1 MRMLALM
8 LVHRWGRGAVG
19 SAPRWH
25 RGGRGF
31 ESHRLHQ
38 NSSRRFPEKSRRKF
52 SFAKTLVI
60 VRTWGAAVLRPYVF
74 CSEDRLGGG
83 GDGVEFARGF
93 PQRDVGFEFAHHF
106 FEGGEVEGLGA
117 VADGFFGVR

>member
-38 NSSRRFPEKSRRKF
+38 N
-52 SFAKTLVI
+52 FACPFTATNSATKKGSCGHG
-60 VRTWGAAVLRPYVF
+60 RSVLRPCVILPW
-74 CSEDRLGGG
+74 LGSG
-83 GDGVEFARGF
+83 GDGIDSARGL
-93 PQRDVGFEFAHHF
+93 PQGDVGFEFAHHF
-106 FEGGEVEGLGA
+106 VEGG
-117 VADGFFGVR
+117 

>member
-1 MRMLALM
+1 MLALM

-38 NSSRRFPEKSRRKF
+38 IPVWNSLHKARKIRFREN
-52 SFAKTLVI
+52 SFDLADMG
-60 VRTWGAAVLRPYVF
+60 RSVLRPYVILPW
-74 CSEDRLGGG
+74 LGGG
-83 GDGVEFARGF
+83 GDGVEFGRGL
-93 PQRDVGFEFAHHF
+93 PQGDVRFEFAHHF
-106 FEGGEVEGLGA
+106 VEGG
-117 VADGFFGVR
+117 